1 MRQINPEHIDQLID
15 LANHAPY
22 LEHLSYKLCELGTG
36 YSKVEMEI
44 QKKHFSPLGAVH
56 GGVYAT
62 LIDTAAYW
70 AIYCELDENIG
81 YTTMDLSIN
90 YLSVC
95 EKGKIIVEGKSIKI
109 GRNICMAE
117 ALARDTDG
125 RLLVHG
131 TSKLML
137 LGEKFTIINAVISSG
152 HPPLPPKFI

>member
-1 MRQINPEHIDQLID
+1 
-15 LANHAPY
+15 
-22 LEHLSYKLCELGTG
+22 
-36 YSKVEMEI
+36 
-44 QKKHFSPLGAVH
+44 
-56 GGVYAT
+56 
-62 LIDTAAYW
+62 
-70 AIYCELDENIG
+70 
-81 YTTMDLSIN
+81 
-90 YLSVC
+90 VC

-137 LGEKFTIINAVISSG
+137 LGEKFTIENAVVSAG